1 MQSLPKLAPQRRY
14 PVIHRGTTLEPVLTL
29 LRLSVISL
37 MLACGLN
44 TLGLTDSSTAAD
56 TSSGT
61 SGTSGTS
68 DTSGTS
74 GTGDTSGTSDTSGG
88 PTCAEPVFIERDEVL
103 LSINQD
109 LSSVNLPALPFT
121 RYFTFVH
128 LHNAGYCDSE
138 IEVYRQALS
147 KLVNSL
153 SQAAEITAPVAIDDD
168 RLIFRIDIRDYQW
181 QRVEGEFVRL
191 SEPSVYFRDGDT
203 ATINPDEQKELDKE
217 FKDVWE
223 MMADQ
228 NPYAVEYPG
237 DIATAIKS
245 LTNTNFPIIQGDAF
259 IDVTS
264 RSPLYYDILNIPKR
278 GAKLRPGDPDC
289 GAQGTPEECLETQL
303 GLDVLKNI
311 DEELKQDDEVISRAG
326 LKISAIS
333 DFNRVV
339 EQHRF
344 PNDQNR
350 TFWISYDFGSAIGT
364 QNITVHPIDLDLD
377 SGGIIFTLP
386 NGLQGYM
393 LTNAA
398 GGRLNEG
405 PDNIVQDESQRDYV
419 VRNGVSCMGCH
430 IAGIIEVQDDIR
442 AALDNGTLD
451 GFDLNEM
458 DAIKRLYPKR
468 EDFEK
473 LQQQDIAR
481 FNSSL
486 SLAAV
491 TPGTEKEPIITS
503 FLAFDENVT
512 LRRVGAEYG
521 LTESEMLE
529 KLGLLGP
536 DLSDLAEGGT
546 VRRRDFTEYFWT
558 GVCILQIGCTRSCP
572 DPC

>member
-44 TLGLTDSSTAAD
+44 TLGLTDSSTAGD

-61 SGTSGTS
+61 SG
-68 DTSGTS
+68 
-74 GTGDTSGTSDTSGG
+74 TSGTSDTSGG

-228 NPYAVEYPG
+228 NPYPVEYPG
-237 DIATAIKS
+237 DIATTIKS

-278 GAKLRPGDPDC
+278 GAKLHPKDPDC
-289 GAQGTPEECLETQL
+289 GEPGTPEECLETQL
-303 GLDVLKNI
+303 SLDVLNSI
-311 DEELKQDDEVISRAG
+311 DIEILEDNDGVGRAG
-326 LKISAIS
+326 FKISAIS

-339 EQHRF
+339 ERHRF
-344 PNDQNR
+344 PNANNR
-350 TFWISYDFGSAIGT
+350 TFWISYDFRGALGT
-364 QNITVHPIDLDLD
+364 QNITVHPLDFDLD
-377 SGGIIFTLP
+377 SGAIIFTLP

-398 GGRLNEG
+398 GWRLNEG
-405 PDNIVQDESQRDYV
+405 PTDIMQDESQRDYV
-419 VRNGVSCMGCH
+419 VRNGVSCIGCH

-442 AALDNGTLD
+442 SALDNGTLD
-451 GFDLNEM
+451 AAFDDADKL
-458 DAIKRLYPKR
+458 AIKRLYPTR
-468 EDFEK
+468 EDFK
-473 LQQQDIAR
+473 PLQQQDIAR
-481 FNSSL
+481 FNASL
-486 SLAAV
+486 GLAAV
-491 TPGTEKEPIITS
+491 TPGTEKEPVITS
-503 FLAFDENVT
+503 FLAFDEDVT

-521 LTESEMLE
+521 LTEHDML
-529 KLGLLGP
+529 KYLGLLSA
-536 DLSDLAEGGT
+536 DLIDLADGGT
-546 VRRRDFTEYFWT
+546 VHRRDFTEYFRT
-558 GVCILQIGCTRSCP
+558 GVCILDIGCTRSCP